1 MKLELNV
8 TEARLLLRL
17 LHSPS
22 TSNARAADKL
32 DAYKLRKERDLYKR
46 AFGWAHEATT
56 KMMAMLARDKK
67 EIEG

>member
-22 TSNARAADKL
+22 TSNARAADL
-32 DAYKLRKERDLYKR
+32 YYKL
-46 AFGWAHEATT
+46 
-56 KMMAMLARDKK
+56 AMLIDAEVVKRKK
-67 EIEG
+67 KS